1 MYNGDRAR
9 KETLVNYGFR
19 LPSAL
24 DNRPMRFEEFE
35 DMIHQAIFVSA
46 TPGDYELEKTHGEI
60 VEQIIRPT
68 GLLDP
73 LVSVRPTQGQI
84 DDLTDEIRKR
94 IEKNERVLI
103 TTLTVR
109 MAEDLTSYLK
119 GMDFKVAWLHHE
131 VKTIERTEII
141 RDLRKGKY
149 DVLIGINL
157 LREGL
162 DIPEVSLI
170 AILDADKEG
179 FLRSERSLIQIIG
192 RAARNAHGE
201 VIMYGDHI
209 TDSMHKALEET
220 SRRRAIQTAYNKE
233 HHITPQTIIKPIHEV
248 VRSKETQEM
257 TAKYIHKKA
266 AVNKKDK
273 DKLIANLQKEMKEAA
288 KVLDFERA
296 AQLRDI
302 LFELQST

>member
-1 MYNGDRAR
+1 
-9 KETLVNYGFR
+9 
-19 LPSAL
+19 
-24 DNRPMRFEEFE
+24 
-35 DMIHQAIFVSA
+35 
-46 TPGDYELEKTHGEI
+46 
-60 VEQIIRPT
+60 
-68 GLLDP
+68 
-73 LVSVRPTQGQI
+73 
-84 DDLTDEIRKR
+84 
-94 IEKNERVLI
+94 
-103 TTLTVR
+103 
-109 MAEDLTSYLK
+109 MAEDLSTFLK
-119 GMDFKVAWLHHE
+119 GLDFKVAWLHHE

-192 RAARNAHGE
+192 RAARNADGT
-201 VIMYGDHI
+201 VIMYADQI
-209 TDSMHKALEET
+209 TGSMQRAISET
-220 SRRRAIQTAYNKE
+220 KRRRTIQEAYNQE
-233 HHITPQTIIKPIHEV
+233 HGIIPKTIVKPIHEV

-257 TAKYIHKKA
+257 TAAYMKKKQKMG
-266 AVNKKDK
+266 KKEK
-273 DKLIANLQKEMKEAA
+273 EKMLLGIEKEMKEAA

-302 LFELQST
+302 LIEMRSGE